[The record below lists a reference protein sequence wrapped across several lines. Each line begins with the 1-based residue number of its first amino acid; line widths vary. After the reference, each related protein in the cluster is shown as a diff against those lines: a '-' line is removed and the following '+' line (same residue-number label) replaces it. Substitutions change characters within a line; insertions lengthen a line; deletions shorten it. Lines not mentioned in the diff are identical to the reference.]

1 MKKLIRDGKVGVL
14 VSGGWGS
21 GFSTWGAPLEL
32 VFNPTLIELV
42 EAKELDKAIDFVRKN
57 WPEGWIGGVY
67 DLDVHWVDE
76 GTEFIIQEYDGM
88 ESLLIKNGVEWI
100 TA

>member
-21 GFSTWGAPLEL
+21 GFFTWGTPLEL
-32 VFNPTLIELV
+32 IFNPTLIELV
-42 EAKELDKAIDFVRKN
+42 EAKEKEKAVEYVQKN
-57 WPEGWIGGVY
+57 WPDVWTGGVY
-67 DLDVHWVDE
+67 DLDVHWLDE
-76 GTEFIIQEYDGM
+76 GTEFIIQEYDGS
-88 ESLLIKNGVEWI
+88 EWLLIKNDVEWI